1 MDSGTPGD
9 DPSPPPTT
17 RRARVEAR
25 LEAARAL
32 RDRIEATVDDRRR
45 GRGPVDALAE
55 IVDRDL
61 EVGGGIMAG
70 ALAYRLFVWLLPLAL
85 VVVGGL
91 GLVSEAASSSP
102 SDAASSFGVSGLV
115 SSSVANAAR
124 SGARVYALLIG
135 VPLLMI
141 ATRSVLRTLIVTHR
155 LAWTDLRSR
164 TRKPTWGA
172 SARLLV
178 ALVAYFVIAGVSHR
192 AEPLLGPGGFLLT
205 ILLMVPYAALWLAV
219 AAELPRRDA
228 PWQALVPGAAL
239 FAVGVEVLHLVTEF
253 YIAPHTANL
262 EGTYGSLGVAAA
274 LLLSLFL
281 ISRLAVS
288 AAIVNATLWDRRT
301 RSVARRAERPDAGG
315 RAAEPEPQPPS
326 D

>member
-1 MDSGTPGD
+1 MDSGNPGE
-9 DPSPPPTT
+9 DPSAPAAS
-17 RRARVEAR
+17 RRARLEACV
-25 LEAARAL
+25 EAARAL
-32 RDRIEATVDDRRR
+32 RERLEARVVERRR

-91 GLVSEAASSSP
+91 GIVSQAADSTP

-155 LAWTDLRSR
+155 LAWVDMRSR
-164 TRKPTWGA
+164 THKPTWVA

-178 ALVAYFVIAGVSHR
+178 ALVSYFVIAGVSHR
-192 AEPLLGPGGFLLT
+192 VDPLLGPVPVLLT
-205 ILLMVPYAALWLAV
+205 IVLMVPYAGLWLAV
-219 AAELPRRDA
+219 SVDLPRRDA
-228 PWQALVPGAAL
+228 PWQALVPGAVL
-239 FAVGVEVLHLVTEF
+239 FAVGVELLHVVTEF
-253 YIAPHTANL
+253 YIAPHTASL
-262 EGTYGSLGVAAA
+262 EGTYGSLGIAAA

-281 ISRLAVS
+281 ISRLAVG

-301 RSVARRAERPDAGG
+301 RSVARRSRRSPG
-315 RAAEPEPQPPS
+315 
-326 D
+326 

>member
-1 MDSGTPGD
+1 
-9 DPSPPPTT
+9 
-17 RRARVEAR
+17 
-25 LEAARAL
+25 
-32 RDRIEATVDDRRR
+32 
-45 GRGPVDALAE
+45 
-55 IVDRDL
+55 
-61 EVGGGIMAG
+61 MAG

-91 GLVSEAASSSP
+91 GVVSEAASSSP

-164 TRKPTWGA
+164 TRRPTWGA
-172 SARLLV
+172 SGRLLV
-178 ALVAYFVIAGVSHR
+178 ALVGYFAVAGISHR
-192 AEPLLGPGGFLLT
+192 VDPLLGPTAVLLT
-205 ILLMVPYAALWLAV
+205 IVLMVPYAALWLAV
-219 AAELPRRDA
+219 SVDLPRRDA

-239 FAVGVEVLHLVTEF
+239 FAVGIEFLHLVTEF

-301 RSVARRAERPDAGG
+301 RSVARRSRRPPA
-315 RAAEPEPQPPS
+315 
-326 D
+326 

>member
-1 MDSGTPGD
+1 VDSGNPGE
-9 DPSPPPTT
+9 DPSPPATG

-32 RDRIEATVDDRRR
+32 RERIEASVVERRR

-91 GLVSEAASSSP
+91 GVVSEAASSSP
-102 SDAASSFGVSGLV
+102 ADAASSFGVSGLV

-164 TRKPTWGA
+164 TRRPTWGA

-178 ALVAYFVIAGVSHR
+178 ALVGYFVVAGVAHR
-192 AEPLLGPGGFLLT
+192 VDPLLGPTAILLT
-205 ILLMVPYAALWLAV
+205 IVLMVPYAALWLAV
-219 AAELPRRDA
+219 SVDLPRRDA

-239 FAVGVEVLHLVTEF
+239 FAVGIEVLHLVTEF

-301 RSVARRAERPDAGG
+301 RSVARRSQRS
-315 RAAEPEPQPPS
+315 PE
-326 D
+326 